1 MRKTALLIATALL
14 VTALTACSGNNG
26 TGSTSAADTEQQEAT
41 ATADT
46 SAEAADNKTEDQNAS
61 QATTGEGGIDV
72 DKGLMNVEITI
83 PAEAAETYGF
93 HFESQEE
100 ADAYAKE
107 QGFKSVTL
115 GDDGSITIVMSKA
128 QHKKTMEE
136 LNKTLDEAVQE
147 MVGSEDYPNITAIE
161 HNDDYTNFKVTTT
174 SEELSFNESFSGVA
188 FFMFGAMYNSFNG
201 TSADNIHVDYI
212 NEASGEV
219 IDTFDSKNLDDA
231 GGSDNADAAD
241 SADDTDYAAQLEKE
255 EYIYES
261 DSDMAFHFIV
271 LKNNSDQTLTIATN
285 SIAYNESGDKIG
297 AGSGHLEAL
306 GPQMEQLV
314 IESLDNVSDVDH
326 FDTTISASKAK
337 YCEDP
342 TLNTE
347 VEATILEDK
356 VILTCTYNGEQPAQ
370 YMEGRVIFLKD
381 GECVGYDTH
390 YFHDE
395 EGEVKPGASLTQ
407 QFDYYDGTFDEAKYY
422 INGMLNK

>member
-1 MRKTALLIATALL
+1 MRKTALLIATVLL
-14 VTALTACSGNNG
+14 LTALTACSGNNG
-26 TGSTSAADTEQQEAT
+26 TGSTSAADTEQQDTT
-41 ATADT
+41 ATADV

-61 QATTGEGGIDV
+61 QASTGEGGIDV

-128 QHKKTMEE
+128 QHKKVMEE

-201 TSADNIHVDYI
+201 TSVDNIHVDFI

-255 EYIYES
+255 ELYPVYLFAADASILDNFMDGLMVDTCRVS
-261 DSDMAFHFIV
+261 DSYSSIIEAAFDNNGYPRYWNGYLLTLRPTMTQFTYHQIRYISMFFLLTPAAISKPLCGVCAIPFLMLSLFI
-271 LKNNSDQTLTIATN
+271 I
-285 SIAYNESGDKIG
+285 
-297 AGSGHLEAL
+297 
-306 GPQMEQLV
+306 
-314 IESLDNVSDVDH
+314 SL
-326 FDTTISASKAK
+326 
-337 YCEDP
+337 
-342 TLNTE
+342 
-347 VEATILEDK
+347 
-356 VILTCTYNGEQPAQ
+356 
-370 YMEGRVIFLKD
+370 
-381 GECVGYDTH
+381 
-390 YFHDE
+390 
-395 EGEVKPGASLTQ
+395 
-407 QFDYYDGTFDEAKYY
+407 
-422 INGMLNK
+422 

>member
-41 ATADT
+41 ATADA
-46 SAEAADNKTEDQNAS
+46 SAESTDNKTEDQNAS

-93 HFESQEE
+93 KFESQEE

-136 LNKTLDEAVQE
+136 LNKTLDEALQE
-147 MVGSEDYPNITAIE
+147 MVGSEDYPNITAVE
-161 HNDDYTNFKVTTT
+161 HDDNYTNFKVTTT
-174 SEELSFNESFSGVA
+174 SEELSFNESFSSFA
-188 FFMFGAMYNSFNG
+188 LYMFGAMYNSFNG
-201 TSADNIHVDYI
+201 TSVDNIHVDFI

-231 GGSDNADAAD
+231 GGSESADAAD
-241 SADDTDYAAQLEKE
+241 SAAQLEKE

-261 DSDMAFHFIV
+261 DYGTAYHFIA

-285 SIAYNESGDKIG
+285 SIAYNKSGDKIG

-306 GPQMEQLV
+306 GPQKEQLV
-314 IESLDNVSDVDH
+314 IENFDNVSDVDH

-337 YCEDP
+337 HCEDP

-347 VEATILEDK
+347 IEATVLEDK
-356 VILTCTYNGEQPAQ
+356 VILTCTYNGDRSAQ
-370 YMEGRVIFLKD
+370 NLEGRILFFRD
-381 GECVGYDTH
+381 GECIGYDTH

-422 INGMLNK
+422 VNGTLYK

>member
-93 HFESQEE
+93 KFESQEE

-136 LNKTLDEAVQE
+136 LNKTLDEALQE
-147 MVGSEDYPNITAIE
+147 MIGSEDYPNITAVE
-161 HNDDYTNFKVTTT
+161 HDDNYTNFKVTTT

-201 TSADNIHVDYI
+201 TSVD
-212 NEASGEV
+212 
-219 IDTFDSKNLDDA
+219 
-231 GGSDNADAAD
+231 D